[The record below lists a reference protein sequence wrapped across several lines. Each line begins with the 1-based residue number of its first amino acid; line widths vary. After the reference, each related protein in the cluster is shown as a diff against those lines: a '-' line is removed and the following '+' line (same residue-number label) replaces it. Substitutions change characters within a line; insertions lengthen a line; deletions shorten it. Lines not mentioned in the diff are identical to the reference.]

1 MAKTFYTEHEIED
14 LFKSGVTR
22 LEVNEN
28 VVLTGLAYEKA
39 QKLGMQ
45 LVQQNE
51 QPTDA
56 PVRPYISKAT
66 SPAASSDLHL
76 QVPVSIASTP
86 VAVPPAD
93 LSSRI
98 KNAVIAKLG
107 AQVDPSLLDSIIRRV
122 LDQVK
127 V

>member
-1 MAKTFYTEHEIED
+1 MSKTFYTEHEIED

-22 LEVNEN
+22 LEVNDT

-39 QKLGMQ
+39 MKLGMQ
-45 LVQQNE
+45 LIQSND
-51 QPTDA
+51 QPSDA
-56 PVRPYISKAT
+56 PVRPYITKSET
-66 SPAASSDLHL
+66 PVASSLLHL
-76 QVPVSIASTP
+76 QATTP
-86 VAVPPAD
+86 DLGGKTPAPAD
-93 LSSRI
+93 LQARI

-107 AQVDPSLLDSIIRRV
+107 SSVDSAMLDSIIRRV